1 MTPEDQLREKLRK
14 IEALFAGATTA
25 GERFAAG
32 AAAERIRE
40 RLNEALRTE
49 TEVEHRFSIS
59 DTWSRQLFMALCR
72 RYGLRPYR
80 YPRMHRQTIMVRAPE
95 SFVDLI
101 LWPEF
106 EELDAVLC
114 NWLSERLSFQIVCVD
129 GMFGRNSAPQ
139 EGQMD
144 GKRFQDWLAGIDSLS
159 ETQRTEAL
167 AVLSGQADDV
177 LSLAAVEAKVEEDRR
192 CPHCGTPGAISR
204 GRARGLRR
212 YQCKGCGRTFNAATG
227 TPLSGLHHKER
238 WLTFGASLAEGET
251 VRESASRCGLG
262 VNTAFRWRH
271 RFLAAVGQAPQKLKG
286 IVEVDE
292 TYVLESNKGSRTL
305 DRKARR
311 RGGKASKRGL
321 SHEQV
326 PVLVAADRSGT
337 TVSEVLPA
345 VNADTL
351 KAVLEP
357 SVDTDIVLVS
367 DSKSSYRPCAAAMGV
382 RHEALN
388 LSAGERVRDAFHI
401 QTVNSRHSQLKDFL
415 RGYRGIATK
424 YLDSYLNWFHLI
436 GMAEKASPRAC
447 LAAAISGP
455 RIQFGN

>member
-1 MTPEDQLREKLRK
+1 MSVL
-14 IEALFAGATTA
+14 
-25 GERFAAG
+25 
-32 AAAERIRE
+32 
-40 RLNEALRTE
+40 
-49 TEVEHRFSIS
+49 
-59 DTWSRQLFMALCR
+59 
-72 RYGLRPYR
+72 
-80 YPRMHRQTIMVRAPE
+80 QT
-95 SFVDLI
+95 
-101 LWPEF
+101 
-106 EELDAVLC
+106 
-114 NWLSERLSFQIVCVD
+114 RLSFQNVCID
-129 GMFGRNSAPQ
+129 GILPR
-139 EGQMD
+139 
-144 GKRFQDWLAGIDSLS
+144 I
-159 ETQRTEAL
+159 QR
-167 AVLSGQADDV
+167 LSGQPDAV
-177 LSLAAVEAKVEEDRR
+177 LSLAAVEATVEEDRR
-192 CPHCGTPGAISR
+192 CPHCSAPGAISR

-238 WLTFGASLAEGET
+238 WLTFGMSLAEGET
-251 VRESASRCGLG
+251 VRESARRCGLG

-271 RFLAAVGQAPQKLKG
+271 RFLAAAGQGQHKLKG

-292 TYVLESNKGSRTL
+292 TYVLESHKGSRAL

-311 RGGKASKRGL
+311 RGGKAGKPGL
-321 SHEQV
+321 SREQV

-337 TVSEVLPA
+337 TLSEVP

-351 KAVLEP
+351 QAALELAVN
-357 SVDTDIVLVS
+357 TDIVLVS
-367 DSKSSYRPCAAAMGV
+367 DGKSSYRPCAAAMGV

-447 LAAAISGP
+447 LATAINGSCI
-455 RIQFGN
+455 RIGN